1 MEIRE
6 MKIEDYQ
13 KVYSLW
19 EETDIILKKSDEKQE
34 IDRMLKRNPYT
45 CLVGLRDDE
54 IVSVVMGGFDGRRG
68 YVHHLAVKPELQ
80 GQGLG
85 REMMDELMNRFEELK
100 VIKVHLFVEENNKDV
115 KAFYRN
121 IGFEERTDL
130 TDFSKT
136 LIK

>member
-1 MEIRE
+1 

-19 EETDIILKKSDEKQE
+19 KETDIILKKSDEKQE

-68 YVHHLAVKPELQ
+68 YVHHLAVKPALQ

-85 REMMDELMNRFEELK
+85 REMMDELMNRFEDLK

>member
-6 MKIEDYQ
+6 MTIKDYPE
-13 KVYSLW
+13 VYRLW

-45 CLVGLRDDE
+45 CLVGLKDNE
-54 IVSVVMGGFDGRRG
+54 IISAVMGGFDGRRG
-68 YVHHLAVKPELQ
+68 YVHHLAVKPKLQ

-85 REMMDELMNRFEELK
+85 REMMSELIKRFRDLK
-100 VIKVHLFVEENNKDV
+100 VIKVHLFVEENNKGV
-115 KAFYRN
+115 KDFYRN

-136 LIK
+136 LFS

>member
-6 MKIEDYQ
+6 MKIKDYQ

>member
-1 MEIRE
+1 
-6 MKIEDYQ
+6 MKIKDYQ

>member
-68 YVHHLAVKPELQ
+68 YVHHLAVKPALQ

-85 REMMDELMNRFEELK
+85 REMMDELMNRFEDLK

>member
-6 MKIEDYQ
+6 MKIKDYQ

-80 GQGLG
+80 RKGLG
-85 REMMDELMNRFEELK
+85 REMMDELMNRFEDLK

-115 KAFYRN
+115 KDFYRN